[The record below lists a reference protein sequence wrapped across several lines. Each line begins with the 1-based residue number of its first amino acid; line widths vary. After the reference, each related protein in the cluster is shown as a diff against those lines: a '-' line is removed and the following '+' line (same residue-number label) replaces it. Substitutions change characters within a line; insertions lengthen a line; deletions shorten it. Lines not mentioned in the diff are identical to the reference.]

1 MSDIMTIMP
10 LCIGTG
16 GKAVVHSI
24 LLFDG
29 DNRIIKAYASK
40 RFLDRM
46 SGETVTA
53 TLFLGGDDMS
63 QAGAMKVI
71 EQARDQ
77 VEMIEFEPWRV
88 KSWGLDAAIEEAWR
102 AHRQELGDGKEED

>member
-1 MSDIMTIMP
+1 MEIQTIMP

-16 GKAVVHSI
+16 GESVVHSI
-24 LLFDG
+24 LLFDK
-29 DNRIIKAYASK
+29 DNRIIKVYASE
-40 RFLDRM
+40 RFLRRL

-53 TLFLGGDDMS
+53 TLLLGGDDLN

-71 EQARDQ
+71 EEARDQ
-77 VEMIEFEPWRV
+77 VDMIEFEPWRV

-102 AHRQELGDGKEED
+102 AHGKELGDGKEED